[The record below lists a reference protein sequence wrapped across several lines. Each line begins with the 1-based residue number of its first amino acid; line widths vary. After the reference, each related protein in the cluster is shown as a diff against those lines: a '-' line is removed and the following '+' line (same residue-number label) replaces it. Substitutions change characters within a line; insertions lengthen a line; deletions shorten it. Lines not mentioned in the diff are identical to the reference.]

1 MSKKEEDA
9 LQNLSKRDDTIITK
23 ADKGGAVVIVDVN
36 DYIQEANRQLDNKEF
51 YKKLTIDTTE
61 INRIKVNRTI
71 NELKS
76 SHLLNEKTANDLLNS
91 EVKTPQF
98 KMLPKVHKEGNTGRP
113 VVSSIDCH
121 TTKISKYIDNQLQPH
136 VKEFKSYVKDSTDFI
151 WKINSMEKIP
161 DNSILVTMDVRSL
174 YTYIP
179 NKEGIEAVEK
189 TLKRKNIGT
198 RIISTFLRLVLTLNN
213 FVFNSQNYLQ
223 IKGCAMGT
231 KCAPSYTNIFM
242 GMFEE
247 RYICPLIEKISNFYV
262 RFIYDIFLI
271 WTGTTD
277 QLMKFKQQIN
287 EVHPS
292 IKFDFNFSNKEIN
305 FLGTVVYKTQSGK
318 LETKLYRKESDRQ
331 AYLHRKSEH
340 PESLKRSIPFS
351 QALRL
356 RRICSTNNEFQD
368 SCDKSRNK
376 LIERGYKQ
384 QEINE
389 GIERTKT
396 LDRKKLLEEKTKKQ
410 SNRIPL
416 VLTYNR
422 TLPNVKRAISNN
434 WNLLHINRRNRN
446 LYDLLGCKNIA
457 DAKLQR
463 LSKKKKIGFST
474 KCFSKSG
481 NLCCKQVVHTQSFK
495 SSVTQKTYHIFH
507 DLNCKCKLLIYL
519 MECRNCRIQ
528 YTGKSET
535 EFNIR
540 LKIHRKDVNRPNA
553 PQAGQHFKLP
563 NHIFNQHARF
573 TLTEQLDNMRIDT
586 DLATLRLK
594 KREDFWIEKL
604 KTLHPYGLNA
614 ELNFPNQ

>member
-9 LQNLSKRDDTIITK
+9 LQNLSKRDDIIITK
-23 ADKGGAVVIVDVN
+23 ADKGGAVVIVDVD

-76 SHLLNEKTANDLLNS
+76 SHLLNEKIANDLLSS
-91 EVKTPQF
+91 EAKTPQF
-98 KMLPKVHKEGNTGRP
+98 KMLPKVHKEGNPGRP

-121 TTKISKYIDNQLQPH
+121 TTKISKYIANQLQPH
-136 VKEFKSYVKDSTDFI
+136 VKELKSYVKDSTDFI
-151 WKINSMEKIP
+151 RKINSMQKIP

-174 YTYIP
+174 YTNIP
-179 NKEGIEAVEK
+179 NKEGIEAVET

-198 RIISTFLRLVLTLNN
+198 AIISTFLRLVLTLNN

-231 KCAPSYTNIFM
+231 KCAPSYANIFM

-247 RYICPLIEKISNFYV
+247 RYIYPLIEKISNFYL
-262 RFIYDIFLI
+262 RFIDDIFLI

-277 QLMKFKQQIN
+277 QLLKFKQQIN
-287 EVHPS
+287 EVHS
-292 IKFDFNFSNKEIN
+292 SKKFDFNFSNKEIN
-305 FLGTVVYKTQSGK
+305 FLDTVVYKTQSSK

-356 RRICSTNNEFQD
+356 RRIYSTNNEFQD
-368 SCDKSRNK
+368 SCDKLWNK

-384 QEINE
+384 QEINK

-396 LDRKKLLEEKTKKQ
+396 LDRKKLLEEKAKKR

-416 VLTYNR
+416 VLTYN
-422 TLPNVKRAISNN
+422 
-434 WNLLHINRRNRN
+434 
-446 LYDLLGCKNIA
+446 
-457 DAKLQR
+457 
-463 LSKKKKIGFST
+463 
-474 KCFSKSG
+474 
-481 NLCCKQVVHTQSFK
+481 QSFK
-495 SSVTQKTYHIFH
+495 SSVTQKAYHIFH
-507 DLNCKCKLLIYL
+507 DLNCKSKLLIYL
-519 MECRNCRIQ
+519 MECRIYRIQ
-528 YTGKSET
+528 YIGKSET

-540 LKIHRKDVNRPNA
+540 LNSHRKDVNRQNA
-553 PQAGQHFKLP
+553 PRADQHFKLP
-563 NHIFNQHARF
+563 DHDFNQHAKF
-573 TLTEQLDNMRIDT
+573 TLIEQLDNMRIDK

-594 KREDFWIEKL
+594 KREDFRIETL

>member
-9 LQNLSKRDDTIITK
+9 LQNLSKRDDIIITK
-23 ADKGGAVVIVDVN
+23 ADKGGAVVIVDVD

-76 SHLLNEKTANDLLNS
+76 SHLLNEKIANDLLSS
-91 EVKTPQF
+91 EAKTPQF
-98 KMLPKVHKEGNTGRP
+98 KMSPKVHKEGNPERP

-136 VKEFKSYVKDSTDFI
+136 VKELKSYVKDSTDFI
-151 WKINSMEKIP
+151 RKINSMEKIP

-174 YTYIP
+174 YTNIP
-179 NKEGIEAVEK
+179 NKEGIEAVE
-189 TLKRKNIGT
+189 TTFKRKNIGT
-198 RIISTFLRLVLTLNN
+198 TIISTFLRLVLTLNN

-231 KCAPSYTNIFM
+231 KCAPSYANIFM

-247 RYICPLIEKISNFYV
+247 RYIYPLIEKISNFYL
-262 RFIYDIFLI
+262 RFIDDIFLI

-305 FLGTVVYKTQSGK
+305 FLDTVVYKTQSGK

-368 SCDKSRNK
+368 SCDKLRIK

-396 LDRKKLLEEKTKKQ
+396 LDRKKLLQEKAKKQ

-434 WNLLHINRRNRN
+434 WNLLHINQEFKDVFQEPPILAFRRNRN
-446 LYDLLGCKNIA
+446 LYDLLGCKNIV
-457 DAKLQR
+457 DGKLQR
-463 LSKKKKIGFST
+463 LPKKKKIGFST

-481 NLCCKQVVHTQSFK
+481 NLAVNKLYTRNLLKVV
-495 SSVTQKTYHIFH
+495 
-507 DLNCKCKLLIYL
+507 
-519 MECRNCRIQ
+519 
-528 YTGKSET
+528 
-535 EFNIR
+535 
-540 LKIHRKDVNRPNA
+540 
-553 PQAGQHFKLP
+553 
-563 NHIFNQHARF
+563 
-573 TLTEQLDNMRIDT
+573 
-586 DLATLRLK
+586 
-594 KREDFWIEKL
+594 
-604 KTLHPYGLNA
+604 
-614 ELNFPNQ
+614 

>member
-9 LQNLSKRDDTIITK
+9 LQNLSKRDDIIITK
-23 ADKGGAVVIVDVN
+23 TDRGDD

-76 SHLLNEKTANDLLNS
+76 SHLLNEKIAHDLLSS
-91 EVKTPQF
+91 EAKTPQF
-98 KMLPKVHKEGNTGRP
+98 KMLPKVYKEGNPGRP

-136 VKEFKSYVKDSTDFI
+136 VKELKSYVKDSTDFMR
-151 WKINSMEKIP
+151 KINSMEKIL

-174 YTYIP
+174 YTNIP
-179 NKEGIEAVEK
+179 NKEGIEAVET
-189 TLKRKNIGT
+189 TLKRKSIGT
-198 RIISTFLRLVLTLNN
+198 RVISTFLRLVLTLNN

-231 KCAPSYTNIFM
+231 KFAPSNANIFM
-242 GMFEE
+242 GMSEG
-247 RYICPLIEKISNFYV
+247 RYLYPLIEKISNFYV
-262 RFIYDIFLI
+262 RFIDGIFLI

-305 FLGTVVYKTQSGK
+305 FLDTVVYKTQSGK
-318 LETKLYRKESDRQ
+318 LETKLYRKEPDRQ
-331 AYLHRKSEH
+331 TYLHRKSEH
-340 PESLKRSIPFS
+340 PESVKRSIPSS

-368 SCDKSRNK
+368 SCDKLRNK
-376 LIERGYKQ
+376 LIERGY
-384 QEINE
+384 
-389 GIERTKT
+389 T
-396 LDRKKLLEEKTKKQ
+396 
-410 SNRIPL
+410 NRIPL

-434 WNLLHINRRNRN
+434 WNLLRINQEFKNVFQEPPILVFRRNRN
-446 LYDLLGCKNIA
+446 LYDLLGCKNIV
-457 DAKLQR
+457 DGKLQR

-481 NLCCKQVVHTQSFK
+481 NLCCKQVVHTQTFK
-495 SSVTQKTYHIFH
+495 SSVTQKAYHIFH
-507 DLNCKCKLLIYL
+507 DFNCKSKLFIYL
-519 MECRNCRIQ
+519 MECRICRIQ
-528 YTGKSET
+528 YIGKSET

-540 LKIHRKDVNRPNA
+540 LNNHHKDVNRQNA
-553 PQAGQHFKLP
+553 PQADQHFKLP
-563 NHIFNQHARF
+563 NHIFSQHARF
-573 TLTEQLDNMRIDT
+573 TLIEQLDNIRIDK

-594 KREDFWIEKL
+594 KREDFWIETL
-604 KTLHPYGLNA
+604 TTLHPYGLNA

>member
-9 LQNLSKRDDTIITK
+9 LQNLTKRDDIIITK
-23 ADKGGAVVIVDVN
+23 ADKGGAVVIVDVD

-61 INRIKVNRTI
+61 INRIKVIRTI

-76 SHLLNEKTANDLLNS
+76 SHLLNEKIANDLLSS
-91 EVKTPQF
+91 EAKTPQF
-98 KMLPKVHKEGNTGRP
+98 KMLPKVHKDGNPGRP

-136 VKEFKSYVKDSTDFI
+136 VKELKSYVKDSTDFI
-151 WKINSMEKIP
+151 RKINSMEKIP

-174 YTYIP
+174 YTNIP
-179 NKEGIEAVEK
+179 NKEGIEAVET
-189 TLKRKNIGT
+189 TLKRKNIGPM
-198 RIISTFLRLVLTLNN
+198 IISTFLRLVLTLNN

-223 IKGCAMGT
+223 IKGCTMGT
-231 KCAPSYTNIFM
+231 KCAPSYANIFM

-247 RYICPLIEKISNFYV
+247 RYIYPLIEKISNFYL
-262 RFIYDIFLI
+262 RFIDDIFLI
-271 WTGTTD
+271 WTGTRD
-277 QLMKFKQQIN
+277 PLMKFKQQIN

-305 FLGTVVYKTQSGK
+305 FLDTVVCKTQSGK

-356 RRICSTNNEFQD
+356 SRICSTNNEFQD
-368 SCDKSRNK
+368 SCDKLRNK
-376 LIERGYKQ
+376 LIERGYTQ

-396 LDRKKLLEEKTKKQ
+396 LDRKKLLEEKAKKQ

-434 WNLLHINRRNRN
+434 WNLLHINQEFKDVFQEPPILAFRRNRN
-446 LYDLLGCKNIA
+446 LYDLLGCKNIV
-457 DAKLQR
+457 DGKLQR
-463 LSKKKKIGFST
+463 LPKKKKIGFST

-481 NLCCKQVVHTQSFK
+481 NLCYKQVVHTQSFK
-495 SSVTQKTYHIFH
+495 SNVTQKTYHIFR
-507 DLNCKCKLLIYL
+507 DLNCKSKLLIYL
-519 MECRNCRIQ
+519 MECRICRIQ
-528 YTGKSET
+528 
-535 EFNIR
+535 
-540 LKIHRKDVNRPNA
+540 
-553 PQAGQHFKLP
+553 
-563 NHIFNQHARF
+563 
-573 TLTEQLDNMRIDT
+573 
-586 DLATLRLK
+586 
-594 KREDFWIEKL
+594 
-604 KTLHPYGLNA
+604 
-614 ELNFPNQ
+614 